1 MEATGRFLSI
11 RECAERLGMSESQ
24 LRDLARQGK
33 LAASKHAGRWLV
45 ESASLENVRPLRSL
59 GPRRVRGRLAEGVAL
74 DDLTHRLL
82 GKGTVAAVPLPRGRA
97 SRALAAETEAIEHQ
111 LRPGIRGAAATPLP
125 AGLKGRAR
133 AAQGKA
139 LEHLEER
146 LDKPH
151 PPERSL

>member
-11 RECAERLGMSESQ
+11 RECSERLGMTEKQ
-24 LRDLARQGK
+24 LRELARQGK
-33 LAASKHAGRWLV
+33 LLAAKRAGRWLV
-45 ESASLENVRPLRSL
+45 EPAALENIRPLRSL
-59 GPRRVRGRLAEGVAL
+59 SPKRLRGRLAEGTSL

-82 GKGTVAAVPLPRGRA
+82 HKGTVAADPARHGGEP
-97 SRALAAETEAIEHQ
+97 RALAAESEAIEHQ
-111 LRPGIRGAAATPLP
+111 LHPGVVGQPVTPLSS
-125 AGLKGRAR
+125 GMKGRAR

-139 LEHLEER
+139 LEHLEEW